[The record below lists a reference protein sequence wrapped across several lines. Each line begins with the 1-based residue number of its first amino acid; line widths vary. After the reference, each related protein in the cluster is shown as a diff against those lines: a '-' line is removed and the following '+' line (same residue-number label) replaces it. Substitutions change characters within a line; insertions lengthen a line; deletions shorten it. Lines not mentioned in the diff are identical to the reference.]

1 MKIYWFPLFSPLELK
16 LSHSVRQLVTIK
28 WGAWYKL
35 KCWITVLSPNICQH
49 VHIGIMVYV
58 FMRALFQVISVLGI
72 YLICWTKI
80 NASGQAIVPQL
91 GFNRPRWNR
100 TDLRRN
106 QNRNHNGACQVWI
119 LGAALYGGKPSE
131 RSLITFRW
139 PESSPSEDV
148 NVYCGFCVCVNVQM
162 CPNACSFSYTLNI
175 PLTKTMRWIYNWRN
189 VFVIASSNNTHSHL
203 GGTLHYIFQHFWKD
217 KYFVPKGV
225 TIKKQKECVKVH
237 CVLCMWRHFS

>member
-1 MKIYWFPLFSPLELK
+1 MHWLRYNDSILIYPLFLLWNFIITEVKSFCQTL
-16 LSHSVRQLVTIK
+16 TIK

-35 KCWITVLSPNICQH
+35 KCWRIVLWPNICQH

-80 NASGQAIVPQL
+80 NAAGQAIVPQL

-106 QNRNHNGACQVWI
+106 QNRNRNGACQVWI

-131 RSLITFRW
+131 RRLITFRW
-139 PESSPSEDV
+139 PGSSPSDDV
-148 NVYCGFCVCVNVQM
+148 NVCCVFCVCVLV
-162 CPNACSFSYTLNI
+162 CRCVHSVCSFSHTLNI
-175 PLTKTMRWIYNWRN
+175 ALTKTMRWVLEKCVCNHIK
-189 VFVIASSNNTHSHL
+189 TPETPHL
-203 GGTLHYIFQHFWKD
+203 PMHTLTLK
-217 KYFVPKGV
+217 
-225 TIKKQKECVKVH
+225 
-237 CVLCMWRHFS
+237 VLCTACSSTLEKIGMLFKRVLPL